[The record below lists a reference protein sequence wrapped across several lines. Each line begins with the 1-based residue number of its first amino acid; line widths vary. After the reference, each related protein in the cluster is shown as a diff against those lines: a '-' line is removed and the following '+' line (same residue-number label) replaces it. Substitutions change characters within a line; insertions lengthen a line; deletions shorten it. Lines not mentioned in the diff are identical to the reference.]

1 MKSRRGRIATP
12 PKVWRGTVASEDLRQ
27 LLPTARLSCLGRLS
41 RNASSNMSFRKRNAV
56 ISASPSTQATSPAR
70 SQTTQIAGLRP
81 SPLDGRLTTSTG
93 TASLD
98 GILAG
103 HAGLPLG
110 STLLVEERGTTD
122 FSGILLKYYAAEG
135 LVQGHQV
142 HVLGYPDAWEYE
154 LPAVSTKPE
163 GSSTKPSSQSEDKM
177 KIAWRYEGI
186 SSRNAPSSNSDDPT
200 KAVFCH
206 TYDLTKRLASSSA
219 IGSLHA
225 TPTSSMMSLAFES
238 EPTPSAFKIFVKEL
252 QAKLKAS
259 APSSVHRVVIPS
271 LLSPTLYT
279 PEACQPSEALQF
291 LHAIRALQR
300 QYPGQLTALI
310 TMPVSLFPR
319 TSGLTRWLEL
329 LSDGVLEM
337 IPLPPKLGAA
347 PPSSGGA
354 SKVQDQSQGILRVH
368 SLPVFHEKGGGGAE
382 NNHFR
387 EDLSFHMSTTKG
399 LVIQPYVLPPL
410 EEEDHKEKSPAST
423 VKDGIEF

>member
-1 MKSRRGRIATP
+1 
-12 PKVWRGTVASEDLRQ
+12 
-27 LLPTARLSCLGRLS
+27 
-41 RNASSNMSFRKRNAV
+41 MSFRKRNAV
-56 ISASPSTQATSPAR
+56 VSASPSTQAASQAR
-70 SQTTQIAGLRP
+70 SKTTQVAGLRP

-98 GILAG
+98 SILAG

-110 STLLVEERGTTD
+110 STLLVEEHGTTD

-142 HVLGYPDAWEYE
+142 HVLGYPEAWKYE
-154 LPAVSTKPE
+154 LPAVSTKSE
-163 GSSTKPSSQSEDKM
+163 GTSTKSSSQSEEKM

-186 SSRNAPSSNSDDPT
+186 STRHAPNSKLEDST
-200 KAVFCH
+200 KAAFCH
-206 TYDLTKRLASSSA
+206 TYDLTKRLASSSVT
-219 IGSLHA
+219 GSLHA
-225 TPTSSMMSLAFES
+225 SSTPSMMSLAFENKQ
-238 EPTPSAFKIFVKEL
+238 TPSAFKTFVRDL

-259 APSSVHRVVIPS
+259 PPSSVHRIVIPS

-279 PEACQPSEALQF
+279 PESCQPSEAVQF

-310 TMPVSLFPR
+310 TMPVSLIPR

-354 SKVQDQSQGILRVH
+354 SNVQDQSQGILRVH
-368 SLPVFHEKGGGGAE
+368 SLPIFHEKGGGGAE

-387 EDLSFHMSTTKG
+387 EDLSFHLSSTKG

-423 VKDGIEF
+423 VKDRIEF